1 MLSPYRDVLAR
12 PGALRFSAAGV
23 LARMPMSMVG
33 IGTVLMVQAVYGS
46 YGLAGQVSGAYIV
59 AQAVCSP
66 VLANLV
72 DRYGQARVMRPAVAV
87 SAVGLTALLVAGM
100 LKAPSAWVFVAA
112 VVTGA
117 GMGPFGALVR
127 ARWTLLLRD
136 EPARLHAA
144 YSWES
149 ALDEVVFIIGPVITT
164 VLATSVH
171 PTAGLV
177 VPGVAMV
184 VGGLWFL
191 AQRRTAP
198 PPAPRSTPRPRGT
211 VLTAPGMG
219 ALLAVFVAIGSIFG
233 ATDVATV
240 ALATEQ
246 GHKALAGVILGA
258 FGVGSLLAGLVYGTR
273 ALTVPLSRRFL
284 VGTVALA
291 LCISSFAL
299 VTNLWELAIA
309 MLVTGLTIAPT
320 IINGNALV
328 SVLVP
333 GHRLTEG
340 LTFLGTSIGVG
351 VSVGSAV
358 AGAMIDAHGSRGG
371 FFVAAAAGIVV
382 LVSALAAAPTL
393 RRQSFVETADPEA

>member
-12 PGALRFSAAGV
+12 PGAARFSAAGV

-46 YGLAGQVSGAYIV
+46 YALAGQVSGAYVV

-66 VLANLV
+66 ILANLV
-72 DRYGQARVMRPAVAV
+72 DRFGQPRVMRPAVVV
-87 SAVGLTALLVAGM
+87 SAVGLVGLVGGGM
-100 LKAPSAWVFVAA
+100 LAVAPVWLFLAA
-112 VVTGA
+112 AVTGA

-127 ARWTLLLRD
+127 ARWTLLLST
-136 EPARLHAA
+136 EPGRLHTA

-164 VLATSVH
+164 VLATSVN
-171 PTAGLV
+171 PAAGLV
-177 VPGVAMV
+177 LPGVAMV

-191 AQRRTAP
+191 SQRRTAP
-198 PPAPRSTPRPRGT
+198 PPAPRSQPRTRGT
-211 VLTAPGMG
+211 VLRAPGMV
-219 ALLAVFVAIGSIFG
+219 ALLVVFVAIGAIFG

-258 FGVGSLLAGLVYGTR
+258 FGVGSLLAGLVYGAR
-273 ALTVPLSRRFL
+273 PRNGPLARSFVIGAVL
-284 VGTVALA
+284 LA
-291 LCISSFAL
+291 LGISSFVL
-299 VTNLWELAIA
+299 VTTLPALAVA

-328 SVLVP
+328 SLLVP
-333 GHRLTEG
+333 ATRLTEG

-358 AGAMIDAHGSRGG
+358 GGAMIDAHGARGG
-371 FFVAAAAGIVV
+371 FLVTVAAGVIV
-382 LVSALAAAPTL
+382 LASALLSAPTL
-393 RRQSFVETADPEA
+393 KLRAAQGAADRAL